1 MSPAGIGVGAGTANG
16 ALHAA
21 SPLGSARRPGA
32 AARAGKGAGPV
43 NASPVIAHARAEPRR
58 HPERARRY
66 RPRHDGAGRRDD
78 RQRPAQRHRLWAVR
92 FRSPARRRHGV
103 RDRLDHKSAHLAIVG
118 RHGAAGR
125 GGRGRPC
132 IEISAR
138 QRQDAGFRGRAD
150 YAAGSG
156 DLHVGPAADAVEFR
170 AKRPGQS
177 LHRLHGRAALRLPVE
192 PQARLQAGQ
201 ALRIFQSRLRPAGPY
216 PRAARRQEL

>member
-1 MSPAGIGVGAGTANG
+1 MSPAGIGVGARTANG

-43 NASPVIAHARAEPRR
+43 NASPVNAGAGPRR
-58 HPERARRY
+58 HPERARGY
-66 RPRHDGAGRRDD
+66 RPRHDGDRRRDD
-78 RQRPAQRHRLWAVR
+78 RQRPAQRYGLWAFR
-92 FRSPARRRHGV
+92 LRSPARCRHGV
-103 RDRLDHKSAHLAIVG
+103 RDRLDHKSVHFAIVG

-125 GGRGRPC
+125 GGGGRPC

-150 YAAGSG
+150 HADGPR
-156 DLHVGPAADAVEFR
+156 DLHLGPAADAVEFR
-170 AKRPGQS
+170 AERLEQS